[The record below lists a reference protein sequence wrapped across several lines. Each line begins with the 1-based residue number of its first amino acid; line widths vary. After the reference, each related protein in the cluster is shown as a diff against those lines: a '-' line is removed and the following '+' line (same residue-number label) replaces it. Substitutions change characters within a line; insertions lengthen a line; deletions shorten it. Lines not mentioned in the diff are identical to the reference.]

1 MLRDLFRY
9 FKPHRR
15 IFVLDMTCAIMIAFI
30 DLAFPL
36 VSRTAMYE
44 LLPQSKYR
52 TFFVVMAIV
61 AVAYVLRSGC
71 YYIMTYWGHTFGIRV
86 ETDIRADLFNKLQ
99 SLDFEFYDKNRTG
112 TLMSRLTSDLFE
124 ITELAH
130 HGPEDLVI
138 AILSIL
144 GALIVMFSIE
154 WRLAL
159 VVAVLVPI
167 FLLIVVFTRRQMST
181 ASVNVKKK
189 LAEINT
195 EIESCISGIKTSK
208 AFANEDVDNDRFMD
222 SNYVYR
228 TSKSE
233 FYKAMGTFN
242 ASQEFFMCIMPAAV
256 ITIGGKLIMD
266 GQLNY
271 IDLITFTLYVSAFIT
286 PIRKMA
292 NFAEI
297 FANGMAGLRRF
308 SEIMALKPQ
317 VEEKPDAIDFDVKE
331 GNIDFDDVTFAY
343 DGVHDVVNNMNLHV
357 KAGET
362 LAVVGASGGGKTTV
376 CQLIPRFYDVSSGS
390 IKIDGVDI
398 RDVTKNSLRENIGI
412 VQQDVFIFADTI
424 LENIR
429 YGKPS
434 ASYEEVVIAAKKA
447 EIFDDIMEM
456 PGQFE
461 TYVGERGTMLSG
473 GQKQRISIARIFL
486 KNPRILILDEATSAL
501 DTITERSIQ
510 KSFDELSKDRTC
522 LIIAHRLATVQNADR
537 IILVDDGQIAEEGTH
552 AELMKLDGRYA
563 KLFNTQRLDYSSD
576 EEN

>member
-1 MLRDLFRY
+1 MLIDLFRY
-9 FKPHRR
+9 FKPHRK
-15 IFVLDMTCAIMIAFI
+15 IFAFDMFCAIMIAFI

-36 VSRTAMYE
+36 VSRTAMYD

-61 AVAYVLRSGC
+61 AVAYVLRSIC

-138 AILSIL
+138 AILSIS

-167 FLLIVVFTRRQMST
+167 FLLIVVLTRKQMSR

-189 LAEINT
+189 IADINT

-222 SNYVYR
+222 SNYIYR

-256 ITIGGKLIMD
+256 IAIGGKLIMD

-456 PGQFE
+456 PDQFE

-552 AELMKLDGRYA
+552 VELMKLDGRYA